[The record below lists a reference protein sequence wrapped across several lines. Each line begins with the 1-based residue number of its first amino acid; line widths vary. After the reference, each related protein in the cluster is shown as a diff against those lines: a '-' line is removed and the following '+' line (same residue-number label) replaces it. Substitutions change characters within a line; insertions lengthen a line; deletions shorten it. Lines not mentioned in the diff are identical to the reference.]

1 VRRWSRRQEQAARAK
16 PVREPPVEGQE
27 PPERHSVGP
36 RHPRQQHTSQPEV
49 VPDAGQGVNT
59 MVDSK
64 VVVNCAS
71 DKLANAPRCGPVI
84 VTGNLATA
92 RCGVFDVVSRRQL
105 STVTTCVYP
114 HRLRSVDK

>member
-1 VRRWSRRQEQAARAK
+1 
-16 PVREPPVEGQE
+16 
-27 PPERHSVGP
+27 
-36 RHPRQQHTSQPEV
+36 

-92 RCGVFDVVSRRQL
+92 RCGVFDVVSRREL

-114 HRLRSVDK
+114 HRLRSVDKPSLSEVGRAFGGVTWAAATRTSSRTR